1 MCFAT
6 PHTFWVSKRSLN
18 AGKQQLL
25 PVWCHSGDICS
36 CGGRARGWWVIV
48 LGGVHVHMLHWP
60 SRIENS
66 GTRLQSASAGGL
78 FLTVEP
84 LVLMDK
90 GLRVFM
96 RSFGWGI
103 NRSWVTNATFS
114 TVMFVSV
121 EILKIFCEF
130 TLTAVTKTAV
140 TLQKKFFALFSSTD
154 IKKISRYIYLRIIIK
169 YDF

>member
-1 MCFAT
+1 MCF
-6 PHTFWVSKRSLN
+6 L
-18 AGKQQLL
+18 
-25 PVWCHSGDICS
+25 
-36 CGGRARGWWVIV
+36 
-48 LGGVHVHMLHWP
+48 
-60 SRIENS
+60 
-66 GTRLQSASAGGL
+66 
-78 FLTVEP
+78 
-84 LVLMDK
+84 
-90 GLRVFM
+90 

-114 TVMFVSV
+114 TVTFVIV

-154 IKKISRYIYLRIIIK
+154 IKKIQVNSKSRYIYLRIIIK